1 MNNLVKVLII
11 AGLSIG
17 IFGGGGYL
25 AYRLFFKKADSL
37 RLGGYHPVVTPTPD
51 PGLAMFEQA
60 NQEIARGEKESG
72 EKILLALVQNL
83 PNSQKNNDAKRLLS
97 SLHMQAFFSAMPG
110 PDKIEYVVARGDSM
124 VKIASKTKCAAEL
137 IFKVNGLDGLTIQPG
152 QKFILP
158 KGDFSLLI
166 SLKNRELTLLNKGT
180 FFRWYEPLEFKLPA
194 ATAAG
199 QFKIREK
206 IAWFAG
212 ARVAFGEKNYLGS
225 SRWIVINSSGTAIYS
240 ETNHQSP
247 NAQKPGN
254 GIMLTAPDMEE
265 LFALVAKDTPVVVK

>member
-1 MNNLVKVLII
+1 VKVLII

-25 AYRLFFKKADSL
+25 AYRLFFKKAEKFM
-37 RLGGYHPVVTPTPD
+37 LGVYRPVVTPTPD
-51 PGLAMFEQA
+51 PGVAMFEKA
-60 NQEIARGEKESG
+60 NQRIERGEKESA
-72 EKILLALVQNL
+72 EKILLAVVQNL
-83 PNSQKNNDAKRLLS
+83 PNSEKNNDAKRLLS
-97 SLHMQAFFSAMPG
+97 SLNIQAFFLAKPG

-152 QKFILP
+152 QKFIVP
-158 KGDFSLLI
+158 RGEFSLLI
-166 SLKNRELTLLNKGT
+166 SLKNRDMTLLNKGT

-194 ATAAG
+194 AIVPG
-199 QFKIREK
+199 QFKIHEK
-206 IAWFAG
+206 MAWFAG

-225 SRWIVINSSGTAIYS
+225 SRWIVITSSGIAIYS
-240 ETNHQSP
+240 ETNPQSP
-247 NAQKPGN
+247 NAQKPAN
-254 GIMLTAPDMEE
+254 GIRLAASDMEE

>member
-166 SLKNRELTLLNKGT
+166 SLKNRDMTLLNKGT

-194 ATAAG
+194 ATVAG

-240 ETNHQSP
+240 ETNPQSP

>member
-25 AYRLFFKKADSL
+25 AYRLFFKKVDKF
-37 RLGGYHPVVTPTPD
+37 RLGVDRPVVTATPD
-51 PGLAMFEQA
+51 PGLAMFERA
-60 NQEIARGEKESG
+60 NQEIERGEKESG

-83 PNSQKNNDAKRLLS
+83 PNSEKNNDAKRLLS
-97 SLHMQAFFSAMPG
+97 SLNIQAFLLAKPG
-110 PDKIEYVVARGDSM
+110 PDKIEYVVARGDSI

-152 QKFILP
+152 QKFIVP

-166 SLKNRELTLLNKGT
+166 SLKSHDMTLLNKGT
-180 FFRWYEPLEFKLPA
+180 FFRWYQPLEFKLPA
-194 ATAAG
+194 ATVAG
-199 QFKIREK
+199 QFKIHDK
-206 IAWFAG
+206 MAWFAG

-225 SRWIVINSSGTAIYS
+225 SRWIVINSSGVAIYS
-240 ETNHQSP
+240 ETNPQSP
-247 NAQKPGN
+247 NAQKPAN
-254 GIMLTAPDMEE
+254 GIMLAAPDMEE